1 MARDSAIT
9 LQNFEEMLA
18 WLDRDREVAAQR
30 YLQLREDL
38 ANVFRWRGCSDPDGL
53 VDEVFERVAKKVYEI
68 KPNYQ
73 GDPRLYFRAVA
84 NNLVKENLKKAKN
97 QVSLEDI
104 DLPQPITTKSDE
116 DEAAEIEECLQTCLQ
131 NLSAGNRKL
140 ILDYYAKEKQAKIDH
155 RSGLA
160 QQLKTSVQTLRVRVY
175 RVRQSLQ
182 ECIAQCLKR
191 KGQYK

>member
-38 ANVFRWRGCSDPDGL
+38 TNVFRWRGCSDPDGL

-116 DEAAEIEECLQTCLQ
+116 DEAADIEECLQTCLQ
-131 NLSAGNRKL
+131 NLSAENRKL

-155 RSGLA
+155 RSELA

-191 KGQYK
+191 KGKYK

>member
-9 LQNFEEMLA
+9 LQNFDEMLA
-18 WLDRDREVAAQR
+18 WLDPDREIAAQR

-53 VDEVFERVAKKVYEI
+53 VDEVFERVAKKVREV

-73 GDPRLYFRAVA
+73 GDPRAYFRAVA

-97 QVSLEDI
+97 EVPLENI
-104 DLPQPITTKSDE
+104 DLPLPVTTKSDG
-116 DEAAEIEECLQTCLQ
+116 DEAANIEECLQSCLQ
-131 NLSAGNRKL
+131 SLSAANRKL

-155 RSGLA
+155 RSELA
-160 QQLKTSVQTLRVRVY
+160 QQFGISVENLRVKAYRIRV
-175 RVRQSLQ
+175 SLQ
-182 ECIAQCLKR
+182 GCIEHCLKS
-191 KGQYK
+191 KAQQK

>member
-53 VDEVFERVAKKVYEI
+53 VDEVFERVAKKVREV

-73 GDPRLYFRAVA
+73 GDPRAYFRAVA

-104 DLPQPITTKSDE
+104 DLPQPVTTKSDE
-116 DEAAEIEECLQTCLQ
+116 DEAANIEECLQSCLQ
-131 NLSAGNRKL
+131 SLSAANRKL
-140 ILDYYAKEKQAKIDH
+140 ILDYYAKEKQAKVDH
-155 RSGLA
+155 RSELA

-175 RVRQSLQ
+175 RVRLSLQ
-182 ECIAQCLKR
+182 ECIERCLKS
-191 KGQYK
+191 KVKYE

>member
-38 ANVFRWRGCSDPDGL
+38 TNVFRWRGCSDPDGL

-116 DEAAEIEECLQTCLQ
+116 DEAADIEECLQTCLQ
-131 NLSAGNRKL
+131 NLSAENRKL

-155 RSGLA
+155 RSELA
-160 QQLKTSVQTLRVRVY
+160 QQLNTSVQTLRVRVY

-191 KGQYK
+191 KGKYK

>member
-53 VDEVFERVAKKVYEI
+53 VDEVFERVAKKVHEVR
-68 KPNYQ
+68 PNYH

-116 DEAAEIEECLQTCLQ
+116 DEAADIEECLQTCLQ
-131 NLSAGNRKL
+131 NLSAENRKL
-140 ILDYYAKEKQAKIDH
+140 ILDYYAKEKQAKIEH
-155 RSGLA
+155 RSELA
-160 QQLKTSVQTLRVRVY
+160 QQLNTSVQTLRVRVY

-182 ECIAQCLKR
+182 ECIEQCLKR
-191 KGQYK
+191 KGKYE

>member
-9 LQNFEEMLA
+9 LHNFEEVLA
-18 WLDRDREVAAQR
+18 WLDPDREVAAQL

-53 VDEVFERVAKKVYEI
+53 VDEVFERVAKKVYEV

-84 NNLVKENLKKAKN
+84 NNLIKEDLKKAKN
-97 QVSLEDI
+97 QVSLENI
-104 DLPQPITTKSDE
+104 DPPQPVTTKSDE
-116 DEAAEIEECLQTCLQ
+116 DEAADIEECLQSCLQ
-131 NLSAGNRKL
+131 SLSAGNRKL

-155 RSGLA
+155 RSELA
-160 QQLKTSVQTLRVRVY
+160 QQLKTSVQTLRVRVH
-175 RVRQSLQ
+175 RLRLSLQ
-182 ECIAQCLKR
+182 ECIEQCLKR
-191 KGQYK
+191 KGKYE